1 MRLDA
6 VVWRPGRSGSIVVG
20 FLVAAFA
27 LTVDAEPPACPDT
40 EFGRV
45 VVTRDGLQV
54 VEPGA
59 EEVQPD
65 DILVQLNS
73 HRLRTCAD
81 LGQALKE
88 ARERQL
94 APLLLV
100 RRDQELEAVLLRQSS
115 AEPGVAAAA
124 PVAVPVTT
132 PTPVAI
138 GPSSVGSVRS
148 TLAELLEL
156 GHTLQANLPLLTAQ
170 PWARKVSGL
179 REAYERRRT
188 NVPAVA
194 AVEPI
199 LAYYQIVAEILL
211 YKEKAVREADHVR
224 PQPNVALNFNT
235 GSQVS
240 TWLHRYPFLQESVVE
255 RPGRGIIGGE
265 SSGRWSPDRAVELLV
280 QHALADGEAL
290 RQRLDAAE
298 NG

>member
-1 MRLDA
+1 
-6 VVWRPGRSGSIVVG
+6 VVG
-20 FLVAAFA
+20 FFAAALA
-27 LTVDAEPPACPDT
+27 LTVEAEPPACPDT

-59 EEVQPD
+59 EEVQSD

-100 RRDQELEAVLLRQSS
+100 RRDQELEAVLLRQSP
-115 AEPGVAAAA
+115 AETGVAAAA
-124 PVAVPVTT
+124 PVMVPVPT

-148 TLAELLEL
+148 ILTELLDL

-170 PWARKVSGL
+170 PWARQVSDL
-179 REAYERRRT
+179 REAYEKRRT
-188 NVPAVA
+188 DVPAVGA
-194 AVEPI
+194 AEPI
-199 LAYYQIVAEILL
+199 LAYYQTVAEILL

-224 PQPNVALNFNT
+224 PQPNVALDYNT

-240 TWLHRYPFLQESVVE
+240 AWLHRYPFLQESVVE

-280 QHALADGEAL
+280 QHALADADAL